1 MLISSLGCLFSSLIS
16 GVFLFF
22 TADSLL
28 FTKSDKSLA
37 NFASFFLACGDW
49 NTAGGSLLASN
60 CETKASKGETLPST
74 VLLLFPSSF
83 NTITS
88 STMIASSRF
97 SSLLSVGSLAA
108 LWSSSCCF
116 VGLPFLV
123 DTVCFLAELLFFLF
137 FFLLPGIVRFSCRSE
152 SSKY

>member
-49 NTAGGSLLASN
+49 NTAAGGSLLASN
-60 CETKASKGETLPST
+60 GETLPST

-88 STMIASSRF
+88 ST
-97 SSLLSVGSLAA
+97 
-108 LWSSSCCF
+108 
-116 VGLPFLV
+116 
-123 DTVCFLAELLFFLF
+123 
-137 FFLLPGIVRFSCRSE
+137 
-152 SSKY
+152 

>member
-49 NTAGGSLLASN
+49 STAGGSLLGSN
-60 CETKASKGETLPST
+60 CEQRLRKEKLC
-74 VLLLFPSSF
+74 
-83 NTITS
+83 
-88 STMIASSRF
+88 RRQCY
-97 SSLLSVGSLAA
+97 
-108 LWSSSCCF
+108 CCSQ
-116 VGLPFLV
+116 
-123 DTVCFLAELLFFLF
+123 AHS
-137 FFLLPGIVRFSCRSE
+137 IQ
-152 SSKY
+152 